1 MNPKFFVVNWSD
13 NSIQVL
19 KASKVICLNEENVGS
34 DVLMKYKGE
43 TWKGIIESI
52 WGNTLLVM
60 FFWRHIC
67 HDVSIIWELAII

>member
-60 FFWRHIC
+60 FF
-67 HDVSIIWELAII
+67 

>member
-1 MNPKFFVVNWSD
+1 MNPKFYVVNWSD

-34 DVLMKYKGE
+34 EVLMKYKGE

-52 WGNTLLVM
+52 CGKYTTTVM
-60 FFWRHIC
+60 FF
-67 HDVSIIWELAII
+67 